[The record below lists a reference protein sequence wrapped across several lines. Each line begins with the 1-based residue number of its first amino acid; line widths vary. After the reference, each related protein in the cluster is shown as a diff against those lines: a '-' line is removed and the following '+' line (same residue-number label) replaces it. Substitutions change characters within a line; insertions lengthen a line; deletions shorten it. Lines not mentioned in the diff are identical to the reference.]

1 VYPYLARHIFGPALD
16 FSRGTRTM
24 HYLKEL
30 EASQWWSRSKILEL
44 QNECLGKLME
54 QTYRDVPYYRRIF
67 DERALKPC
75 SIHSA
80 KDLEK
85 LPVLTKQIIRDHSAE
100 LLSAGFTA
108 RQRVRFSTGG
118 STGEPL
124 QFYRTRPDE
133 LSRDL
138 AAAQRALGW
147 AGYELG
153 DKLARIA
160 VVRPYPSIIHRISE
174 SGKHLFERYLM
185 IDAKQVSAQ
194 TLPFYVKQLEKFQPR
209 FICGYPN
216 AIELAA
222 RFILKAGR
230 PHLKPAAI
238 ITDSEQLYDYQRELF
253 SSVFGCPTFSNY
265 DSWEA
270 HAIATE
276 CAEHSGLHIAAE
288 NLIVEIVDDAGNQL
302 SAGREGRIAITSLH
316 NHAMPFIRYII
327 GDLGVAKDELCHCGR
342 GLPLLAGLSGRTTDV
357 IYTKSGKAISGTA
370 LLHVFLPPMGVSQF
384 QFVQESYEKV
394 VIKVIMDRNYPKAYL
409 DDLTSRLTQ
418 RYKKLLEENLDIRI
432 EFVDAIPLTKDGKRK
447 VIISKLN
454 SAR

>member
-1 VYPYLARHIFGPALD
+1 VYPYLARHIFAPALD
-16 FSRGTRTM
+16 FSRGTQTM

-30 EASQWWSRSKILEL
+30 EASQWWSRSKILEH
-44 QNECLGKLME
+44 QNERLGKLIE
-54 QTYRDVPYYRRIF
+54 QAYRDVPYYRRLF
-67 DERALKPC
+67 DERALKPG
-75 SIHSA
+75 SVHSA
-80 KDLEK
+80 KDLAK
-85 LPVLTKQIIRDHSAE
+85 LPILTKQIIRDHSAE
-100 LLSAGFTA
+100 LLAAGFTS
-108 RQRVRFSTGG
+108 RQRARFSTGG

-124 QFYRTRPDE
+124 QFYRTWPDE

-147 AGYELG
+147 AGYKLG

-160 VVRPYPSIIHRISE
+160 VVRPYHSLIHRLSV

-185 IDAKQVSAQ
+185 IDAKQVSSQ
-194 TLPFYVKQLEKFQPR
+194 TLPLYAKQLERFKPR

-216 AIELAA
+216 TIELAA
-222 RFILKAGR
+222 RFILKAGSPRLR
-230 PHLKPAAI
+230 PEAI
-238 ITDSEQLYDYQRELF
+238 IIDSEQLYDYQRELF
-253 SSVFGCPTFSNY
+253 LSAFGCPTFSNY

-276 CAEHSGLHIAAE
+276 CAEHSGFHIAAE
-288 NLIVEIVDDAGNQL
+288 NLIVEIVDDSGNPLPAGQ
-302 SAGREGRIAITSLH
+302 EGRIAITSLH
-316 NHAMPFIRYII
+316 NHAMPFVRYVI
-327 GDLGVAKDELCHCGR
+327 GDLGVAKDEVCPCGR

-394 VIKVIMDRNYPKAYL
+394 VIKVIMDRIYPEAYL
-409 DDLTSRLTQ
+409 DDLTARLTQ
-418 RYKKLLEENLDIRI
+418 RYKKLLEEDLDIRI
-432 EFVDAIPLTKDGKRK
+432 EFVDAIPLTKDGKRR

-454 SAR
+454 SAG